1 MNKEEYIS
9 TILDPNSWFKH
20 AFGQKLVADKLLH
33 NVIITHEVLDPIRY
47 HSDTSDYVVLWSNA
61 LFHYALGIENGL
73 KGIIVKKQPS
83 LVHYE
88 VRDNDVILHDI
99 GGQAGRR
106 HDLYSLCNVAG
117 LLNKEGEFKL
127 GGKTFRNVL
136 QSLSDMIKW
145 SARYPVPTVSS
156 KRYVLDKNIPP
167 VVVYGFHIIDVI
179 EPLFEIFKKF
189 VSIR

>member
-73 KGIIVKKQPS
+73 
-83 LVHYE
+83 
-88 VRDNDVILHDI
+88 
-99 GGQAGRR
+99 
-106 HDLYSLCNVAG
+106 
-117 LLNKEGEFKL
+117 
-127 GGKTFRNVL
+127 
-136 QSLSDMIKW
+136 
-145 SARYPVPTVSS
+145 
-156 KRYVLDKNIPP
+156 
-167 VVVYGFHIIDVI
+167 
-179 EPLFEIFKKF
+179 
-189 VSIR
+189 